1 MITETMTIH
10 RALSELKVLE
20 NRILKSTCDAKFC
33 AVARDNASKIN
44 GVNITDFVV
53 AAQSSF
59 DKVVGDDARY
69 NAIKK
74 EISLSNAK
82 TMVTIN
88 GVEYTVAEA
97 IYLNQHGID
106 RLSDLLSLMRNQY
119 AAASRD
125 VESANAQLS
134 DKADRYISSI
144 YNSKDGVNA
153 DDIKKARET
162 YIEANT
168 MRIVNGE
175 GTKKRIDALAEK
187 IDKFKAE
194 VDAALS
200 VSNATTEITISY

>member
-106 RLSDLLSLMRNQY
+106 RLSGLLGLMRNQY

-134 DKADRYISSI
+134 DKADRYIASI

-175 GTKKRIDALAEK
+175 DTKKRIDALAEK

>member
-20 NRILKSTCDAKFC
+20 SRIFKNTCDAKFC

-44 GVNITDFVV
+44 GVDITNFV
-53 AAQSSF
+53 AEAQSSY
-59 DKVVGDDARY
+59 DKIVGDDARY

-82 TMVTIN
+82 TMVLIN
-88 GVEYTVAEA
+88 GIEYTVAEA

-106 RLSDLLSLMRNQY
+106 RLSDLLEQMRKQY
-119 AAASRD
+119 ATASRE
-125 VESANAQLS
+125 VENANAQLS
-134 DKADRYISSI
+134 DKADRYIASI

-168 MRIVNGE
+168 MKIVNGE
-175 GTKKRIDALAEK
+175 ETKKRIDALAEK

-194 VDAALS
+194 VDAVLS

>member
-20 NRILKSTCDAKFC
+20 SRILKNTCDAKFC
-33 AVARDNASKIN
+33 AVARENASKVN
-44 GVNITDFVV
+44 GVNITDFVT
-53 AAQSSF
+53 AAQSSY

-69 NAIKK
+69 TAIKK

-82 TMVTIN
+82 TMVTID

-97 IYLNQHGID
+97 IYLNQHGIQ
-106 RLSDLLSLMRNQY
+106 RLSDLLDVMRKQY
-119 AAASRD
+119 AAANRD
-125 VESANAQLS
+125 VESANAQLA
-134 DKADRYISSI
+134 DKADRYIASI

-153 DDIKKARET
+153 DDIKKARDS
-162 YIEANT
+162 YIDANT
-168 MRIVNGE
+168 MKVVNGE
-175 GTKKRIDALAEK
+175 ETKKRITDLAEK

-194 VDAALS
+194 VDAVLS